1 MRIRFFFIFIVGG
14 CIWST
19 MVGAR
24 VKRGNMVDTLAMNV
38 IVDKYTAMLNTL
50 VMVTD
55 SLQPDSNVRY
65 TPYYFRLFAP
75 GTLYNAPLKQE
86 FGITWEPSLPGR
98 EKDVPALLDD
108 KDAGQLI
115 LEEENRMLM

>member
-1 MRIRFFFIFIVGG
+1 
-14 CIWST
+14 
-19 MVGAR
+19 
-24 VKRGNMVDTLAMNV
+24 MVDTLAMNA

-86 FGITWEPSLPGR
+86 FGITWEPSLPGPR
-98 EKDVPALLDD
+98 Y
-108 KDAGQLI
+108 Q
-115 LEEENRMLM
+115 